1 MTICST
7 SPRLRGRAFC
17 VCFIVA
23 LLLVTDDWECV
34 NKKNRGASLAGSQ
47 RWYAACRRM
56 EADVKLV
63 CNFQEHLLRT
73 PAVADSKNEETFKV
87 VDRRLFGEDGELR
100 QDVVEQERR
109 NEEAAEKKAAAQAE
123 SKAKA
128 AAAAAAAAATMPAP
142 TQNAGA
148 VAANAGSAGAPG
160 NGAGL
165 AEVTP
170 EDAAA
175 EAQDS
180 GEINPTSRSFQM
192 LIDFL
197 TRNAAAMLGGM
208 ADPRTG
214 QAFVDLE
221 GAREV
226 IDMLDAL
233 REKTRGNLS
242 KEDDNLLIEVIGS
255 LKLTFMEISKV
266 AAEQMAKK
274 AKAK

>member
-1 MTICST
+1 M
-7 SPRLRGRAFC
+7 
-17 VCFIVA
+17 
-23 LLLVTDDWECV
+23 
-34 NKKNRGASLAGSQ
+34 
-47 RWYAACRRM
+47 
-56 EADVKLV
+56 AD
-63 CNFQEHLLRT
+63 
-73 PAVADSKNEETFKV
+73 AKNEETFKV

-123 SKAKA
+123 AKAKA
-128 AAAAAAAAATMPAP
+128 AAAAAANAPKSAPAQAP
-142 TQNAGA
+142 SQF
-148 VAANAGSAGAPG
+148 AANADAQGAAG
-160 NGAGL
+160 NGSSL
-165 AEVTP
+165 AAATP

-180 GEINPTSRSFQM
+180 GDINPTSRSFQM

-242 KEDDNLLIEVIGS
+242 KDDDNLLIEVIGS

-274 AKAK
+274 ANAK

>member
-1 MTICST
+1 M
-7 SPRLRGRAFC
+7 
-17 VCFIVA
+17 
-23 LLLVTDDWECV
+23 
-34 NKKNRGASLAGSQ
+34 
-47 RWYAACRRM
+47 
-56 EADVKLV
+56 AD
-63 CNFQEHLLRT
+63 
-73 PAVADSKNEETFKV
+73 AKNEETFKV

-109 NEEAAEKKAAAQAE
+109 NEEAAEKKAAAQAQKPRPRRLRLLRRRQ
-123 SKAKA
+123 SH
-128 AAAAAAAAATMPAP
+128 
-142 TQNAGA
+142 AGA
-148 VAANAGSAGAPG
+148 DASPFAANADAQGRGGKWSGARG
-160 NGAGL
+160 
-165 AEVTP
+165 VTP

-175 EAQDS
+175 DAQDS
-180 GEINPTSRSFQM
+180 GEINPTSRSFQL

-242 KEDDNLLIEVIGS
+242 KDDDNLLIEVIGS

>member
-1 MTICST
+1 M
-7 SPRLRGRAFC
+7 
-17 VCFIVA
+17 
-23 LLLVTDDWECV
+23 
-34 NKKNRGASLAGSQ
+34 
-47 RWYAACRRM
+47 
-56 EADVKLV
+56 
-63 CNFQEHLLRT
+63 
-73 PAVADSKNEETFKV
+73 ADSKNEETFKV

-123 SKAKA
+123 AKARA
-128 AAAAAAAAATMPAP
+128 AAASSAGKATPAP
-142 TQNAGA
+142 AASPLPANGDLAG
-148 VAANAGSAGAPG
+148 GAG
-160 NGAGL
+160 NGPGL
-165 AEVTP
+165 APVPP

-175 EAQDS
+175 QTQDGGDS
-180 GEINPTSRSFQM
+180 NPTSRSFQM

-242 KEDDNLLIEVIGS
+242 KDDDNLLIEVIGS
-255 LKLTFMEISKV
+255 LKLTFMEISKA

>member
-1 MTICST
+1 M
-7 SPRLRGRAFC
+7 
-17 VCFIVA
+17 
-23 LLLVTDDWECV
+23 
-34 NKKNRGASLAGSQ
+34 
-47 RWYAACRRM
+47 
-56 EADVKLV
+56 
-63 CNFQEHLLRT
+63 
-73 PAVADSKNEETFKV
+73 ADSKNEETFKV

-123 SKAKA
+123 AKAKA
-128 AAAAAAAAATMPAP
+128 AAASATAKRPNP
-142 TQNAGA
+142 RPPGA
-148 VAANAGSAGAPG
+148 NPFAANADAQGAAG
-160 NGAGL
+160 NGARL
-165 AEVTP
+165 AAVTP

-180 GEINPTSRSFQM
+180 GDINPTSRSFQM